1 LNGQAQNY
9 SFNNNQLS
17 ANITLQPGQN
27 VVQLVATNTCGS
39 DIENWTVVYEPCTAP
54 QISNAS
60 PAGTLQSTAQVV
72 SLSAQIAQISNA
84 NQISL
89 LVNGAPSVFNFQNG
103 NFSTDLLLQ
112 TGANN
117 ITLSVTNNCG
127 TDVQVWSINYTP
139 CVLPQIAIGNAGLN
153 GSTVATAALA
163 LTAQVT
169 ALTTDQ
175 IIFSLNGQSGLP
187 FTLQNQSFSA
197 ALNLQPGPNTI
208 VLQGTNNCQ
217 RTSQTISINY
227 VPCEAPQ
234 IQFGQAAGPLTNPTM
249 QFSASV
255 SGVSNAQNINLML
268 NNTVQAFSYQNG
280 TITASLQLSNG
291 TNVVT
296 LAAQNNCGV
305 ATQNINYTFS
315 APCVQ
320 PTIEITSPA
329 TGFLSVANPNLIV
342 TATVTQITEASAI
355 QVLNNGITQTS
366 GTLFGNQFSIPLI
379 LSAGNNNIS
388 LSATNTCGT
397 DTKTR
402 EISYQPC
409 SIPQVIYNMDPNGHT
424 TNQSIFTYNAQI
436 LNYTSSM
443 TVTFSMNGELLTGF
457 SNNLGNILAE
467 ISLIPGLNNLTITVT
482 NECGTLT
489 DTYLVTYDGTG
500 GEGIMTNPNG
510 NKQAEGK
517 QDALK
522 PEAPRPNPTPISPI
536 PKPTPAPAPMAPKP
550 TPAPVAPKPV
560 APKPTPAPTAPKPVA
575 PKPTPAPTAP
585 KPVAPKPVAP
595 KPTPAPTAPKPV
607 APKPTPAP
615 TTPKPVA
622 PKPTTSPAPKP
633 TPAPTPAPA
642 PTKPAT
648 PKPSAPEATP
658 KPKPT
663 NQNTNT
669 KGGGR

>member
-1 LNGQAQNY
+1 
-9 SFNNNQLS
+9 
-17 ANITLQPGQN
+17 
-27 VVQLVATNTCGS
+27 
-39 DIENWTVVYEPCTAP
+39 
-54 QISNAS
+54 
-60 PAGTLQSTAQVV
+60 
-72 SLSAQIAQISNA
+72 
-84 NQISL
+84 
-89 LVNGAPSVFNFQNG
+89 
-103 NFSTDLLLQ
+103 
-112 TGANN
+112 
-117 ITLSVTNNCG
+117 
-127 TDVQVWSINYTP
+127 
-139 CVLPQIAIGNAGLN
+139 
-153 GSTVATAALA
+153 
-163 LTAQVT
+163 
-169 ALTTDQ
+169 
-175 IIFSLNGQSGLP
+175 
-187 FTLQNQSFSA
+187 
-197 ALNLQPGPNTI
+197 
-208 VLQGTNNCQ
+208 
-217 RTSQTISINY
+217 
-227 VPCEAPQ
+227 
-234 IQFGQAAGPLTNPTM
+234 M

-291 TNVVT
+291 TNIVT

-320 PTIEITSPA
+320 PTIEITSPS
-329 TGFLSVANPNLIV
+329 TGVLSVANPNLIV

-366 GTLFGNQFSIPLI
+366 GTLFGNQFSIPLV

-517 QDALK
+517 QDNLSTPANVNTPAPSAPK
-522 PEAPRPNPTPISPI
+522 PVAPRP
-536 PKPTPAPAPMAPKP
+536 AP

-575 PKPTPAPTAP
+575 PKPTPAPS
-585 KPVAPKPVAP
+585 APKPVAP

>member
-1 LNGQAQNY
+1 
-9 SFNNNQLS
+9 
-17 ANITLQPGQN
+17 
-27 VVQLVATNTCGS
+27 
-39 DIENWTVVYEPCTAP
+39 
-54 QISNAS
+54 
-60 PAGTLQSTAQVV
+60 
-72 SLSAQIAQISNA
+72 
-84 NQISL
+84 
-89 LVNGAPSVFNFQNG
+89 
-103 NFSTDLLLQ
+103 
-112 TGANN
+112 
-117 ITLSVTNNCG
+117 VT
-127 TDVQVWSINYTP
+127 
-139 CVLPQIAIGNAGLN
+139 
-153 GSTVATAALA
+153 
-163 LTAQVT
+163 
-169 ALTTDQ
+169 
-175 IIFSLNGQSGLP
+175 
-187 FTLQNQSFSA
+187 
-197 ALNLQPGPNTI
+197 
-208 VLQGTNNCQ
+208 
-217 RTSQTISINY
+217 
-227 VPCEAPQ
+227 
-234 IQFGQAAGPLTNPTM
+234 
-249 QFSASV
+249 
-255 SGVSNAQNINLML
+255 
-268 NNTVQAFSYQNG
+268 
-280 TITASLQLSNG
+280 
-291 TNVVT
+291 
-296 LAAQNNCGV
+296 
-305 ATQNINYTFS
+305 
-315 APCVQ
+315 
-320 PTIEITSPA
+320 
-329 TGFLSVANPNLIV
+329 NPNLIV

-366 GTLFGNQFSIPLI
+366 GTLFGNQFSIPLV

-500 GEGIMTNPNG
+500 GEGIMTNPSG
-510 NKQAEGK
+510 NKQVEGK
-517 QDALK
+517 EDNFSAPTNMNTPAPSAPK
-522 PEAPRPNPTPISPI
+522 PVAPRP
-536 PKPTPAPAPMAPKP
+536 AP

-560 APKPTPAPTAPKPVA
+560 APKPTPAPT
-575 PKPTPAPTAP
+575 
-585 KPVAPKPVAP
+585 APKPVAP